1 MADGLLGGF
10 SDFLLGGGKYADPN
24 AINPQYGVPESD
36 VRQAGINT
44 LANVSALLLAAGQP
58 MTGAQR
64 AQVLAQ
70 LGPAFGG
77 MNTDLY
83 KAAQTRLMT
92 AQNRSAQEELAELD
106 VMRKKKAEDPE
117 GLAKAMGVN
126 VDLVKAMSTKSLV
139 DMAKQITIKRATVE
153 PGQAAI
159 TEAFAR
165 VAGGAPAAPAAAPAA
180 APTEGAPVAAAP
192 MQPTAE
198 VAAPTT
204 GAAIYSSAAIPAGT
218 APQDVVTIRAYQQ
231 ALNDPRIASNP
242 ESVKKITEALDR
254 LMPGVRE
261 GAIKRAQKQVE
272 TAEAQPKVRLQIQA
286 ADQQTNLV
294 TNTID
299 DALKSIESGG
309 RLVAGTV
316 GSRLAGAYEPATDL
330 RGQID
335 TIKAAIGMGKIQEMK
350 AQSATGATGFG
361 QLAIRELDRIEA
373 AVGSLD
379 QAQSPDELKKRLG
392 IIKDAMG
399 KYNQALRQGYKAT
412 YKEEYQPLPGA
423 PEGAT
428 QAAPAAPAA
437 TVAPAGAPQRVTR
450 EQYNAL
456 PSGALFLDPNGQL
469 RRKP

>member
-58 MTGAQR
+58 LTGAQR
-64 AQVLAQ
+64 AQMLAQ
-70 LGPAFGG
+70 IGPAFGG
-77 MNTDLY
+77 MGTDLY

-92 AQNRSAQEELAELD
+92 AQGRAAQEELGELD

-126 VDLVKAMSTKSLV
+126 VDLVRAMSTKSLV

-165 VAGGAPAAPAAAPAA
+165 AAGGVPAGAPATPAAAPVV
-180 APTEGAPVAAAP
+180 EGAS
-192 MQPTAE
+192 QPTVE
-198 VAAPTT
+198 PTAGT
-204 GAAIYSSAAIPAGT
+204 SIYTSAAIPAGT
-218 APQDVVTIRAYQQ
+218 SPQDRATIEAYKI
-231 ALNDPRIASNP
+231 ALNDPRIARNP
-242 ESVKKITEALDR
+242 EKIKQITEALDR

-261 GAIKRAQKQVE
+261 AAIKTAQSRAATV
-272 TAEAQPKVRLQIQA
+272 EAQPKARLQIQSA
-286 ADQQTNLV
+286 EQQNALV

-299 DALKSIESGG
+299 DALKSIDAGG

-316 GSRLAGAYEPATDL
+316 GSKLAGVYEPATDL

-350 AQSATGATGFG
+350 AQSQTGATGFG

-379 QAQSPDELKKRLG
+379 QAQSPEELKKRLG
-392 IIKDAMG
+392 IIRDAMG

-412 YKEEYQPLPGA
+412 YKEDYQPLPG
-423 PEGAT
+423 GAE
-428 QAAPAAPAA
+428 AAPQ
-437 TVAPAGAPQRVTR
+437 VAPTPTAPQATPVPQNNAQRVTK
-450 EQYNAL
+450 EQYDAL
-456 PSGALFLDPNGQL
+456 PSGSFFIDPNGQL

>member
-70 LGPAFGG
+70 LGPAMGG
-77 MNTDLY
+77 MGTDLY
-83 KAAQTRLMT
+83 KAAQARLMT
-92 AQNRSAQEELAELD
+92 AQGRSAQEELNELD

-165 VAGGAPAAPAAAPAA
+165 ANAPVA
-180 APTEGAPVAAAP
+180 GAPVAAAP
-192 MQPTAE
+192 VQPTAE

-218 APQDVVTIRAYQQ
+218 APQDVATIRAYQQ
-231 ALNDPRIASNP
+231 ALNDPRVAGNP
-242 ESVKKITEALDR
+242 ELVKTITETLDR

-272 TAEAQPKVRLQIQA
+272 TAEAQPKVRLQIQS
-286 ADQQTNLV
+286 ADQQTSLV

-316 GSRLAGAYEPATDL
+316 GSKLAGIWEPSTNL

-335 TIKAAIGMGKIQEMK
+335 TVKAAIGMGKIQEMK

-379 QAQSPDELKKRLG
+379 QAQGPEELKKRLG

-423 PEGAT
+423 PEGVT
-428 QAAPAAPAA
+428 QAAP
-437 TVAPAGAPQRVTR
+437 VAPAGAPQKVTK

>member
-10 SDFLLGGGKYADPN
+10 GDFLLGGGKYADPN
-24 AINPQYGVPESD
+24 AINPRYGVPESD

-70 LGPAFGG
+70 LGPAMGG
-77 MNTDLY
+77 MGTDLY
-83 KAAQTRLMT
+83 KAAQARLMT
-92 AQNRSAQEELAELD
+92 AQGRSAQEELNELD

-165 VAGGAPAAPAAAPAA
+165 ANAPVA
-180 APTEGAPVAAAP
+180 GAPVAAAP
-192 MQPTAE
+192 VQPTAE

-218 APQDVVTIRAYQQ
+218 APQDVATIRAYQQ
-231 ALNDPRIASNP
+231 ALNDPRVAGNP
-242 ESVKKITEALDR
+242 ELVKTITETLDR

-423 PEGAT
+423 PEAT
-428 QAAPAAPAA
+428 APAAPAQSGFGSPNDVKA
-437 TVAPAGAPQRVTR
+437 AVQSGKLTR
-450 EQYNAL
+450 EQGL
-456 PSGALFLDPNGQL
+456 QIL
-469 RRKP
+469 RSQFGFQ

>member
-44 LANVSALLLAAGQP
+44 LANISALLLAAGQP

-64 AQVLAQ
+64 GQLLAQ
-70 LGPAFGG
+70 IGPAMGG
-77 MNTDLY
+77 MGTDLY

-92 AQNRSAQEELAELD
+92 AQNKAAQEELGELD

-165 VAGGAPAAPAAAPAA
+165 ANAPVAGAPAA
-180 APTEGAPVAAAP
+180 GAPVAAAP
-192 MQPTAE
+192 VQPTAE

-218 APQDVVTIRAYQQ
+218 APQDVATIRAYQQ
-231 ALNDPRIASNP
+231 ALNDPRVAGNP
-242 ESVKKITEALDR
+242 ELVKTITETLDR

-309 RLVAGTV
+309 RFVAGTV

-428 QAAPAAPAA
+428 QAAPAA
-437 TVAPAGAPQRVTR
+437 TVAPAGAPQRVTK

>member
-58 MTGAQR
+58 LTGAQR
-64 AQVLAQ
+64 AQILSQV
-70 LGPAFGG
+70 GPAMGG
-77 MNTDLY
+77 MGTDLY

-92 AQNRSAQEELAELD
+92 TQGRAAQEELGELD

-165 VAGGAPAAPAAAPAA
+165 VAGGAPAPAAPATA
-180 APTEGAPVAAAP
+180 APAVEGVA
-192 MQPTAE
+192 QPTVE
-198 VAAPTT
+198 PTA
-204 GAAIYSSAAIPAGT
+204 GASIYTSAAIPAGT
-218 APQDVVTIRAYQQ
+218 SPQDRATIEAYKI
-231 ALNDPRIASNP
+231 ALNDSRIARNP
-242 ESVKKITEALDR
+242 ETIKQITEALDR

-261 GAIKRAQKQVE
+261 AAIKTAQSRAATV
-272 TAEAQPKVRLQIQA
+272 EAQPKAKLQIQSA
-286 ADQQTNLV
+286 EQQNALV

-299 DALKSIESGG
+299 DAIKSIDAGG
-309 RLVAGTV
+309 RWVTGTLGSKLVNV
-316 GSRLAGAYEPATDL
+316 YEPATDL
-330 RGQID
+330 SGQLD

-350 AQSATGATGFG
+350 AQSQTGATGFG
-361 QLAIRELDRIEA
+361 QLAIRELDRIES
-373 AVGSLD
+373 AVGSLN
-379 QAQSPDELKKRLG
+379 QAQGPEELKKRLA
-392 IIKDAMG
+392 IIKDAMN
-399 KYNQALRQGYKAT
+399 KYNQALKQGYKAT
-412 YKEEYQPLPGA
+412 YKEDYQPLPGGAEATPQVA
-423 PEGAT
+423 PTPTAP
-428 QAAPAAPAA
+428 QAAPIPQNNA
-437 TVAPAGAPQRVTR
+437 QRVTK
-450 EQYNAL
+450 EQYDAL
-456 PSGALFLDPNGQL
+456 PSGSFFIDPNGQL

>member
-70 LGPAFGG
+70 LGPAMGG
-77 MNTDLY
+77 MGTDLY
-83 KAAQTRLMT
+83 KAAQARLMT
-92 AQNRSAQEELAELD
+92 AQGRSAQEELNELD

-165 VAGGAPAAPAAAPAA
+165 ANAPVA
-180 APTEGAPVAAAP
+180 GAPVAAAP
-192 MQPTAE
+192 VQPTAE

-218 APQDVVTIRAYQQ
+218 APQDVATIRAYQQ
-231 ALNDPRIASNP
+231 ALNDPRVAGNP
-242 ESVKKITEALDR
+242 ELVKTITETLDR

-272 TAEAQPKVRLQIQA
+272 TAEAQPKVRLQIQS
-286 ADQQTNLV
+286 ADQQTSLV

-309 RLVAGTV
+309 RLVTGTF

-423 PEGAT
+423 PEAVAPT
-428 QAAPAAPAA
+428 APAQSGFGSPNDVKAA
-437 TVAPAGAPQRVTR
+437 VQSGKLTR
-450 EQYNAL
+450 EQGL
-456 PSGALFLDPNGQL
+456 QIL
-469 RRKP
+469 RSQFGFQ